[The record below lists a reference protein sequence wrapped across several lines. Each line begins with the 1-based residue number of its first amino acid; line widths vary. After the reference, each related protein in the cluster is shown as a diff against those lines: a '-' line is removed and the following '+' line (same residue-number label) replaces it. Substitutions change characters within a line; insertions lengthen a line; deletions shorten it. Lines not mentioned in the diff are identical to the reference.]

1 MSFTNNSI
9 HIAGNVINDDAKII
23 GITLAIAGLIG
34 ICVFWAPIIFLPT
47 TFKIPNINNI
57 AVTKPFVLNAPF
69 TLIKLKIDVNADGIP
84 DTIPANINIEIPFPT
99 PLDVI
104 LSPSHI
110 KNDVPATSE
119 DITTIAVVTPVSI
132 NNPEFLYEKYIP
144 KASTNANASDI
155 SFVILST
162 FFLPSSP
169 PSFVNLSK
177 EGIII
182 ANNCTMIDD
191 VIYGVIDIA
200 NIDNLENAPPDT
212 IFINPVIPF
221 EYCVIVSS
229 NVLILTIGTV
239 IKQPNLKITSN
250 NKVNNNFF
258 LISGDFNA
266 FLIVLNN

>member
-47 TFKIPNINNI
+47 TFLEYWTGILLSASCTNITPTIKTKIPNINNI

-119 DITTIAVVTPVSI
+119 DITT
-132 NNPEFLYEKYIP
+132 LMLMQ
-144 KASTNANASDI
+144 
-155 SFVILST
+155 VI
-162 FFLPSSP
+162 
-169 PSFVNLSK
+169 
-177 EGIII
+177 
-182 ANNCTMIDD
+182 
-191 VIYGVIDIA
+191 
-200 NIDNLENAPPDT
+200 
-212 IFINPVIPF
+212 
-221 EYCVIVSS
+221 
-229 NVLILTIGTV
+229 
-239 IKQPNLKITSN
+239 
-250 NKVNNNFF
+250 
-258 LISGDFNA
+258 
-266 FLIVLNN
+266 